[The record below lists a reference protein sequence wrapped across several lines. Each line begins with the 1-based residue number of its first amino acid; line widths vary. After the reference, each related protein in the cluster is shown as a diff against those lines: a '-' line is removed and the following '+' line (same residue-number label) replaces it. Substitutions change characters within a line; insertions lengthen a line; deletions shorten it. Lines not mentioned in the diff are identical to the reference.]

1 MSGID
6 ITKAWTSQRE
16 RELQA
21 NVTPAQ
27 RVNIARKEKGMP
39 ETDAD
44 QSGTAKKPEFGA
56 GVPRSQPTLPYPSQR
71 TLDADKESRGSREG
85 SSLEGQVA
93 DILRDRQSVRPTGP
107 KRRRRRE
114 PPARPTVSIP
124 TTRRWPSGKERGTGP
139 GYVRGWQVDESF
151 EQLLIRALLSES
163 QRPWPEG
170 KGPNRKPP
178 KRGPG
183 GKPIPEEKPKT
194 KYGPGGKPIPE
205 EKPKTKYG
213 PGGKPLPPKDPWL
226 GGPKLKPPHWR

>member
-1 MSGID
+1 MKNFERYLTQRLMEAAKFGAGVPHYAKGTSTPLSDEGGGEENPKRTPKTRLHPDRRTPGQRAREAGGRGGRGYNRRSMSGID

-93 DILRDRQSVRPTGP
+93 DIGNQYDPQGRS
-107 KRRRRRE
+107 
-114 PPARPTVSIP
+114 AAAAAS
-124 TTRRWPSGKERGTGP
+124 
-139 GYVRGWQVDESF
+139 
-151 EQLLIRALLSES
+151 LL
-163 QRPWPEG
+163 
-170 KGPNRKPP
+170 
-178 KRGPG
+178 RGPRSAYLLQEDG
-183 GKPIPEEKPKT
+183 LQVKKEGLGQGM
-194 KYGPGGKPIPE
+194 YGAGR
-205 EKPKTKYG
+205 
-213 PGGKPLPPKDPWL
+213 LM
-226 GGPKLKPPHWR
+226 RVSNNF